1 MQPDLG
7 IHCLLERLLKHF
19 SRRQKQ
25 TTFVVMAILGL
36 IPIFFLSL
44 NKYSTLYAKKYV
56 FIHTVQLSS
65 GSISI
70 NFWLEHLSIP
80 LSMPVSRD
88 YIMLNPTKNEN

>member
-7 IHCLLERLLKHF
+7 LHCLLERLLKHF

-25 TTFVVMAILGL
+25 TFLGL
-36 IPIFFLSL
+36 MPIFFLSL
-44 NKYSTLYAKKYV
+44 NKYSILYAKNTFLYV

-80 LSMPVSRD
+80 LSMPVSS
-88 YIMLNPTKNEN
+88 E